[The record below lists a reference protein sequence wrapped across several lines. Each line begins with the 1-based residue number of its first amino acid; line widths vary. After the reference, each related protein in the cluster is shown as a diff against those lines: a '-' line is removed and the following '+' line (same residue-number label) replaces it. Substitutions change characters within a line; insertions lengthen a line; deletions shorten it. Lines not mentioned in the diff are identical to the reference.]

1 MAQKEY
7 LKIQNKKSQ
16 KGEILQYKNRL
27 TDEKKKTDWLSP
39 ITRDVHFY
47 LLVFSPFL
55 FSFLSPNP
63 QPLCFDS
70 TLYLYFKWL
79 NYIGSCGENYG
90 CFPLFLSLLW
100 DSMTLPCHQSTPPLP
115 STNLFCP
122 PAPPV
127 LLSSSFPSSFLWKCS
142 LYCVSICDWEEIIAK
157 WACVWALFA
166 VNWQR
171 ECLAA
176 VFPAA
181 KASPVI
187 TA

>member
-16 KGEILQYKNRL
+16 KGQILQYKNRL

-55 FSFLSPNP
+55 FSCLSPNP

-90 CFPLFLSLLW
+90 CFPLFLALLW
-100 DSMTLPCHQSTPPLP
+100 DSMTPPCHQSPPTSSLHPSLLP
-115 STNLFCP
+115 SLPTCPFLLLLLFP
-122 PAPPV
+122 
-127 LLSSSFPSSFLWKCS
+127 PSSENVHFI
-142 LYCVSICDWEEIIAK
+142 LYVYLRRRK
-157 WACVWALFA
+157 
-166 VNWQR
+166 
-171 ECLAA
+171 
-176 VFPAA
+176 
-181 KASPVI
+181 
-187 TA
+187 